1 MDTEELAELTF
12 QGDRMRPFAVGI
24 LGTMALCLGFDQ
36 SMAQSEKTTR
46 ALPKVDQ
53 SAPEK
58 IETATLAL
66 G

>member
-1 MDTEELAELTF
+1 MKPL
-12 QGDRMRPFAVGI
+12 VIGI
-24 LGTMALCLGFDQ
+24 FGSLALCLGIDQ
-36 SMAQSEKTTR
+36 TTAQSEKTTR

-53 SAPEK
+53 GVPEK